1 MPKPITT
8 PASRRLI
15 LGSALGS
22 ALGAGLTAPLVAR
35 AQGGFPN
42 RPVSLIIPFPPG
54 GTTDV
59 TLRALAEG
67 ASRHLGQQVV
77 IENRPGAANTLGAA
91 TVARARPDGYLLT
104 QLPASA
110 IRVQLLQ
117 KLPYDTLRDFTPV
130 LCVTGY
136 SYVVIAK
143 AGRFPN
149 GWADFIAEAKR
160 RPGELSYG
168 STGVNGTPHVTMA
181 ELAAKEGIN
190 AIHVPFRGD
199 ADGSQALLGEHID
212 VMAGGSGLGSLVDG
226 GAAQFMHVW
235 NAERLA
241 RWPQAP
247 TLTELGYGMVVT
259 TPFGLVA
266 PAGVDPAVTKVLHDA
281 FAASA
286 RSEAF
291 KAVLARY
298 DMPDE
303 YRDSAGYA
311 ALLRETVAREEAL
324 IRRLNLTAG

>member
-1 MPKPITT
+1 MSEPRF
-8 PASRRLI
+8 ASRRLI
-15 LGSALGS
+15 LGTTMGAT
-22 ALGAGLTAPLVAR
+22 LGASLGTTLAAPAL
-35 AQGGFPN
+35 AQGAFPN
-42 RPVSLIIPFPPG
+42 RPVSMIIPFPPG

-67 ASRHLGQQVV
+67 AARRLSQQVV
-77 IENRPGAANTLGAA
+77 VDNRPGAANTLGAA
-91 TVARARPDGYLLT
+91 MVARARPDGYLLT

-117 KLPYDTLRDFTPV
+117 KLAYDTLRDFTPV

-136 SYVVIAK
+136 SYVTIAK
-143 AGRFPN
+143 GGRFPG
-149 GWADFIAEAKR
+149 GWADFVAEARR

-190 AIHVPFRGD
+190 IIHVPFRGD
-199 ADGSQALLGEHID
+199 ADGSQALLGGHID
-212 VMAGGSGLGSLVDG
+212 VMAGGSGLATLVDG

-247 TLTELGYGMVVT
+247 TLKELGYDMVVT

-266 PAGVDPAVTKVLHDA
+266 PAGVDPGVTRVLHDA

-286 RSEAF
+286 RSGEF

-303 YRDSAGYA
+303 YRNSADYGT
-311 ALLRETVAREEAL
+311 LLRETVAREEAL